1 MTPEAIRAMFARRER
16 TWALHDASSLTADF
30 AEDCVLES
38 PTAGTVFGRCAVE
51 KVYQHYFAAFPDLT
65 LHTQDLLI
73 IGDRVVQTAI
83 VNGTDTGGFLGQA
96 PTGKPFRITGVFI
109 FTLRADQIV
118 HERRVT
124 DRGGLL
130 LQLGTEAGFA
140 MESARLY
147 RATLDRT
154 RQEHELRVA
163 AELQQ
168 ALLPPARHLGNGF
181 ELAAASVPCR
191 AIGGDFFDY
200 FNLSS
205 GGFGLALGDVAG
217 KGPPAALLAAVLQG
231 ILAAHAHAGG
241 APAETLQRVNE
252 SLVRRAVES
261 RFATMVY
268 AALSHDGRLTYCNA
282 GHNAPLLIGRRG
294 LLRLEKGGPIVG
306 AFSEA
311 KFEQETLQLDSGDTL
326 VMFSDGISE
335 ALNPV
340 ENGFGD
346 ERLLTCVRANQ
357 DLAPPILLEYL
368 LETVSQF
375 AAGAAQS
382 DDRTLLVL
390 RYLGP

>member
-1 MTPEAIRAMFARRER
+1 MTPDAIRAMFARRER
-16 TWALHDASSLTADF
+16 AWALRDASSLTADF

-38 PTAGTVFGRCAVE
+38 PTAGTVFGRSAVE

-65 LHTQDLLI
+65 FLTQDLLI
-73 IGDRVVQTAI
+73 VGDRVVQTAI
-83 VNGTDTGGFLGQA
+83 CNGTDIGGFLGQA
-96 PTGKPFRITGVFI
+96 PTGKPFRITVVCI
-109 FTLRADQIV
+109 FTLRADQVV

-140 MESARLY
+140 VETARLY

-154 RQEHELRVA
+154 RQEHELRLA

-231 ILAAHAHAGG
+231 ILAAHALACD

-252 SLVRRAVES
+252 SLLRRAVES
-261 RFATMVY
+261 RFATIVY

-282 GHNAPLLIGRRG
+282 GHNPPLLIGRRG
-294 LLRLEKGGPIVG
+294 LLRLREGGPYRWG
-306 AFSEA
+306 S
-311 KFEQETLQLDSGDTL
+311 QRGD
-326 VMFSDGISE
+326 I
-335 ALNPV
+335 
-340 ENGFGD
+340 
-346 ERLLTCVRANQ
+346 
-357 DLAPPILLEYL
+357 
-368 LETVSQF
+368 
-375 AAGAAQS
+375 
-382 DDRTLLVL
+382 
-390 RYLGP
+390 